1 MNLLPSK
8 IFLSLAAA
16 MLLSG
21 CVFSTRP
28 GTATPVPEASS
39 TPLPVATAA
48 PLQPTAVPSPL
59 PTAAAAATPTETSGG
74 QAAAKKAAQD
84 FASALEAGDYAAAS
98 KMVSTFSLTNS
109 QMTSG
114 DVQADLS
121 ARAAGGKW
129 SGFEV
134 KGTRVFDPQTILVEV
149 AFQAPI
155 QDVRTGKMSESA
167 ADELWPMRL
176 ENDAW
181 RYNYLNLIDTR
192 TLDVKEATYGGMT
205 VKPLRMARY
214 SDRLELS
221 LLVQN
226 ATNEAIVWGWPSE
239 TVATFHFGSQT
250 VEGEKNR
257 LIFDSLRSYPDAV
270 ITVKGLYP
278 AYPDS
283 VELRKFKT
291 AQQPWFNF
299 QLTE

>member
-8 IFLSLAAA
+8 ILLSLAAA

-59 PTAAAAATPTETSGG
+59 PTAAADATPTGAGDARAEAVKS
-74 QAAAKKAAQD
+74 AKAYSA
-84 FASALEAGDYAAAS
+84 ALEAGDYASAAS
-98 KMVSTFSLTNS
+98 LVSSFSLTTF
-109 QMTSG
+109 QMTGG
-114 DVQADLS
+114 DVQAGLS
-121 ARAAGGKW
+121 ARAAGGRW

-134 KGTRVFDPQTILVEV
+134 KGARVFDPQTILVDV
-149 AFQAPI
+149 AFHAPV
-155 QDVRTGKMSESA
+155 QGTGSGKA
-167 ADELWPMRL
+167 AAAPVEELWPMRL
-176 ENDAW
+176 ENGAW

-214 SDRLELS
+214 TDRLELN

-239 TVATFHFGSQT
+239 TVATFHFGSQA

-257 LIFDSLRSYPDAV
+257 LIFDRLRSYPDAV
-270 ITVKGLYP
+270 IAVKGLFSS
-278 AYPDS
+278 YPDS